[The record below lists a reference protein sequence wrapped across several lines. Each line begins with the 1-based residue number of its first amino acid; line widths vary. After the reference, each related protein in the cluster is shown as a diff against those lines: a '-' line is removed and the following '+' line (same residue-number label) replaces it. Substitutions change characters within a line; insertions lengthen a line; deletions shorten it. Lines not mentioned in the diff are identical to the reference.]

1 VAPQKQNRD
10 YYEREDVD
18 TTIPKGPKQMDW
30 ENQRRRDSTSS
41 PIQQQ
46 YSLGYIDQL
55 IASKNR
61 EELEEVLYIGYLS
74 SLRIFFSPPRLSE
87 TRYLAHPHVH
97 LMFA

>member
-55 IASKNR
+55 IALKNR
-61 EELEEVLYIGYLS
+61 VELEGTLYKDTCHRYVFFFLHRIYLK
-74 SLRIFFSPPRLSE
+74 LV
-87 TRYLAHPHVH
+87 T
-97 LMFA
+97 